1 MKKLKNKA
9 FTLIEL
15 LVEVAIIGILA
26 AVGVTTFGGF
36 QDKAKVSASKAIHKG
51 VQKKLAAELVK
62 CSLGD
67 TTIFNSLSC
76 SGVTGSGVVSNI
88 GSGGAV
94 FSDKNPYV
102 GANWGAATFTA
113 TIAKVLPNS
122 LILSNVGPLP
132 TAVPTLGSQIKG
144 YDGSSDTGVTAQSG
158 VYRYS
163 REDVPPVPLD
173 NQGEKYD
180 IYDVGIV

>member
-15 LVEVAIIGILA
+15 LVVVAIIGILA

-67 TTIFNSLSC
+67 TTILNSLSC
-76 SGVTGSGVVSNI
+76 SGIDGAKVVSNI
-88 GSGGAV
+88 GSAGAV

-102 GANWGAATFTA
+102 GANWGVQASSAFVAGQTSLSA
-113 TIAKVLPNS
+113 SGQIITIKTCTKTGCASADQLTDTV
-122 LILSNVGPLP
+122 
-132 TAVPTLGSQIKG
+132 AV
-144 YDGSSDTGVTAQSG
+144 
-158 VYRYS
+158 
-163 REDVPPVPLD
+163 E
-173 NQGEKYD
+173 
-180 IYDVGIV
+180 